1 MKILIIAK
9 SDLYRRA
16 LKSILEVAHPI
27 IEFDEARNADEA
39 LEKNLQ
45 DKPDLIFMDLRELRS
60 ARRIKEASPGTVLV
74 ALSSYD
80 FPELREAVH
89 KRGGDDVLLEDCVNA
104 SNVRRII
111 NPPPE
116 AFGCGG
122 TDRHDSESLAMD

>member
-16 LKSILEVAHPI
+16 LKSILEVAHPA

-39 LEKNLQ
+39 LNQNLQ
-45 DKPDLIFMDLRELRS
+45 NQPDVIFMDLRELRS
-60 ARRIKEASPGTVLV
+60 ARRIKEVCPETVLV

-104 SNVRRII
+104 GNVRRII
-111 NPPPE
+111 NPPP
-116 AFGCGG
+116 G
-122 TDRHDSESLAMD
+122 TLGYDGTNRYDRESLALD